1 MNFIH
6 RSVLLALSLCLVLGV
21 AACSSQGQQEAK
33 KEAATSEAPAAP
45 EKALGKIDQIKQRG
59 KLVCGVKD
67 AVVPFGYVDEAT
79 NQIVGFDVDM
89 CDYVA
94 KKLGVELELKPVT
107 SATRIPMLAQ
117 GSTDIAAATMTHKLS
132 RDDVIDFSITYFMDG
147 QKILVGKDSGVKSV
161 ADLAGKKVGTAK
173 GSTSEKNI
181 KEAQPDC
188 TVLSFEGYPQA
199 FLALKQGKV
208 AAVTTDSTIL
218 LGLKNSDDHPE
229 NWAIMGDYISAEPYG
244 LGLPENDSDFRDFV
258 NTALMEMWNSGEYQ
272 KIYNK
277 WFGKDSKYYLPLTW
291 EMEIWP
297 K

>member
-6 RSVLLALSLCLVLGV
+6 RGVLLALSLCLALGL
-21 AACSSQGQQEAK
+21 AACSSQEKQEAK
-33 KEAATSEAPAAP
+33 KETAQSEAPAA
-45 EKALGKIDQIKQRG
+45 KASGKIDQIKQRG
-59 KLVCGVKD
+59 KLICGVKD

-89 CDYVA
+89 CNYLA
-94 KKLGVELELKPVT
+94 KKLGVDIELKPVT

-117 GSTDIAAATMTHKLS
+117 GSTDVTAATMTHKLS

-147 QKILVGKDSGVKSV
+147 QKILVLKDGDVKSV

-181 KEAQPDC
+181 KAAQPDC

-229 NWAIMGDYISAEPYG
+229 KWAIMGDYISAEPYG
-244 LGLPENDSDFRDFV
+244 LGVPENDSDFRDFV
-258 NTALMEMWNSGEYQ
+258 NAALMEMWTSGEYQ